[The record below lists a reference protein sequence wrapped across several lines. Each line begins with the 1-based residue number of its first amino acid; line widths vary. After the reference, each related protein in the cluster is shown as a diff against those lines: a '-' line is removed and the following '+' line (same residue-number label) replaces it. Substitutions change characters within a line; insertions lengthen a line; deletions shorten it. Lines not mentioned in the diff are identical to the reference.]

1 MIALSTFLHVGILI
15 VALAIELSPKVQT
28 GFVSKCA
35 LFSVAVFSLVQIN
48 RPPTRPP
55 TVEGFFLT
63 SALFALLA
71 WVLLESLAD
80 DGKRTRSFRS
90 DGFKAIS
97 SHKKDTPRFTRYG

>member
-28 GFVSKCA
+28 GILSKCA
-35 LFSVAVFSLVQIN
+35 LFGIAVFSLAQIN
-48 RPPTRPP
+48 QPPSI
-55 TVEGFFLT
+55 EGIFLM
-63 SALFALLA
+63 SVLLALLS

>member
-28 GFVSKCA
+28 GFVSKCV
-35 LFSVAVFSLVQIN
+35 LFSVVVFSLVQIN
-48 RPPTRPP
+48 RPP